1 MPQKSS
7 ILMADTHRSLPWSQH
22 SLPIGPLTPR
32 ASLNALSYWS
42 ATEPRVLPG
51 LHLCLPV
58 EKAPHTWYHKL
69 PQGNCHLVPQT
80 QTSKTGSRVLL
91 RHQYVKLWYLILKSF
106 SFWESYLQSLQKEC
120 TTILG
125 VFMVQKFSSICMQDA
140 ATSSNC
146 PGNAPASNK
155 GTLKKGAWEP
165 KACPVHHSSSIKG
178 QITTAQYARFN
189 HLTKPLQIPLTWAE
203 DMSEL
208 S

>member
-7 ILMADTHRSLPWSQH
+7 ILMADTHQSLPGSSY
-22 SLPIGPLTPR
+22 SLPIGPLTPG
-32 ASLNALSYWS
+32 ASLSALSYWS
-42 ATEPRVLPG
+42 ATEPRVLP
-51 LHLCLPV
+51 LFHLCLSV
-58 EKAPHTWYHKL
+58 EKAPHTWYHML
-69 PQGNCHLVPQT
+69 PQRNCHLSVLQT

-91 RHQYVKLWYLILKSF
+91 RHQCMKLWYLILKGF

-146 PGNAPASNK
+146 LGNAPASNK

-165 KACPVHHSSSIKG
+165 KACPVHHSCFI
-178 QITTAQYARFN
+178 
-189 HLTKPLQIPLTWAE
+189 
-203 DMSEL
+203 
-208 S
+208 